1 MTEWIARVP
10 PGRSRV
16 QRKERSPLRLRQVVI
31 YAADMLAS
39 LDFYRDHLGLKPVS
53 ESAFWAEYEAGGCR
67 IALHPAPLRTPSAGR
82 VFLEL
87 GCDDLDAMAAALREK
102 GDRVEGPAV
111 AEGMDYPTAVVLDP
125 NGVRIV
131 LRSDMYAGGRT

>member
-1 MTEWIARVP
+1 MTEWVARVP
-10 PGRSRV
+10 PVRLRG
-16 QRKERSPLRLRQVVI
+16 QRRERSLLRLRQIVI

-39 LDFYRDHLGLKPVS
+39 LDFYRDHLGLTPVS
-53 ESAFWAEYEAGGCR
+53 ESAFWAEYEAGDCR

-87 GCDDLDAMAAALREK
+87 ACDDLDATVAALRDK
-102 GDRVEGPAV
+102 GNRVEGPAL

-131 LRSDMYAGGRT
+131 LRTDMYHGDST